1 MKSKELMHTN
11 ETHTAIVEYHMWDLG
26 MKYKVYTIR
35 DGVKRYYQ
43 SFESITQAVKCCDM
57 IP

>member
-1 MKSKELMHTN
+1 MKNSEVIHIN
-11 ETHTAIVEYHMWDLG
+11 ENKTALVIYNRFDMG
-26 MKYKVYTIR
+26 NKYKIYTIR
-35 DGVKRYYQ
+35 DGIKKYYM

>member
-11 ETHTAIVEYHMWDLG
+11 DARTAIVEYHMWDLG

-35 DGVKRYYQ
+35 DGIKRFYQ
-43 SFESITQAVKCCDM
+43 AFDSITQATKCRDM